1 MTITELLRT
10 PLHSEHLRLKAL
22 MAPFGGWDMPIRY
35 EGILAEHG
43 QARRAAALFDISH
56 MGEFL
61 IRGGGED
68 SGLERIFTARLYDM
82 PAGTSRYG
90 VMCNAQGGVVDD
102 CIIFRIDQETW
113 FMVVNGATIAK
124 DAAHV
129 REHLASPDFLTD
141 VSEQT
146 GKLDLQGPLA
156 RDVLRDLIPGVSRL
170 GYFEFDEFVLLGEK
184 ALVSRTGYTGELG
197 YEIFYP
203 GNKTAALWKALLD
216 DARVKPAGLGA
227 RDLLRLEMGYS
238 LYGHELSDELTP
250 LESGLGRFVDFEKD
264 FIGKEALLSR
274 KEKGLPRKIIGL
286 VSDSRRAPREGHK
299 IFDGRRQEAG
309 RVTSGGFSPVL
320 NAGIGLALVRSDVA
334 VPGTAIYFG
343 DGDKTYPGRIHS
355 RLFYR
360 GGSAKD

>member
-1 MTITELLRT
+1 
-10 PLHSEHLRLKAL
+10 

-43 QARRAAALFDISH
+43 YTRRAAALFDISH

-61 IRGGGED
+61 IRGD
-68 SGLERIFTARLYDM
+68 CAAAGLERIFTMRLADM
-82 PAGTSRYG
+82 PVKTSRYG
-90 VMCNAQGGVVDD
+90 MMCNEQGGVIDD
-102 CIIFRIDQETW
+102 CIIFRIDREAW
-113 FMVVNGATIAK
+113 LLVVNGATITR
-124 DAAHV
+124 DAAHI
-129 REHLASPDFLTD
+129 REHLASPEFLTD
-141 VSEQT
+141 VSWQT

-156 RDVLRDLIPGVSRL
+156 RDVLRAFIPDIGRL
-170 GYFEFDEFVLLGEK
+170 RYFEFDEFVLLGEK

-203 GNKTAALWKALLD
+203 WEKTAALWKALLD
-216 DARVKPAGLGA
+216 DPRVRPAGLGA

-238 LYGHELSDELTP
+238 LYGHELSEELTP

-264 FIGKEALLSR
+264 FIGKEALLSQ
-274 KEKGLPRKIIGL
+274 KENGLPRKIIGL

-299 IFDGRRQEAG
+299 IFDEQRQEAG
-309 RVTSGGFSPVL
+309 RVTSGGFSPEL
-320 NAGIGLALVRSDVA
+320 NTGIGLALVRSDCA
-334 VPGTAIYFG
+334 VPGAAIAFG
-343 DGDKTYPGRIHS
+343 DDDRTYPGRVHS